1 MYNVTV
7 KTIVII
13 IGLAACAAA
22 AAAGGRG
29 NPGPISPYIVKTSV
43 DAKEKL
49 LIVTGSNFGATAPTV
64 MLSGQVL
71 EIKRFSDNE
80 VVARLPRPLASA
92 TYGITVT
99 SNGVAVGLTVDPA
112 RQAGAQGLLGGAQT
126 LVAGLTA
133 LGAGWLYER
142 HGRTTAYTIT
152 AACMIA
158 LIAAAFLFVGKA
170 WNTKG

>member
-71 EIKRFSDNE
+71 EIKWFSDNE

-99 SNGVAVGLTVDPA
+99 SNGA
-112 RQAGAQGLLGGAQT
+112 RNRFTSNLFSA
-126 LVAGLTA
+126 
-133 LGAGWLYER
+133 
-142 HGRTTAYTIT
+142 TIS
-152 AACMIA
+152 
-158 LIAAAFLFVGKA
+158 GY
-170 WNTKG
+170 